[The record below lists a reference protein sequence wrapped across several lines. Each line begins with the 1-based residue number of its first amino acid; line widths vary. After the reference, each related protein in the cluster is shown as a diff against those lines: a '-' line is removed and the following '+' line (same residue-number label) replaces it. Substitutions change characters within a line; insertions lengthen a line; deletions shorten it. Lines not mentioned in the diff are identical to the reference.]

1 MCVCVYVYI
10 YIYIHIYIYR
20 YVYVYIYIKNG
31 LNVPFPI
38 FCLNSYIAL
47 LIKILH
53 LSKFK
58 LHQRSCSAIAIFLIL
73 ALA

>member
-1 MCVCVYVYI
+1 MC
-10 YIYIHIYIYR
+10 
-20 YVYVYIYIKNG
+20 IYIKSG

-38 FCLNSYIAL
+38 FRLNSYVAL
-47 LIKILH
+47 LIKILY

-58 LHQRSCSAIAIFLIL
+58 LHQRTCSAIAIFLIL

>member
-1 MCVCVYVYI
+1 MYM
-10 YIYIHIYIYR
+10 
-20 YVYVYIYIKNG
+20 YIYIKSG

-38 FCLNSYIAL
+38 FRLNSYVAL

-58 LHQRSCSAIAIFLIL
+58 LHQRTCSAIAIFLIL

>member
-1 MCVCVYVYI
+1 MYYINVCINIYKYI
-10 YIYIHIYIYR
+10 YIDIYM
-20 YVYVYIYIKNG
+20 YIYIKNG

-38 FCLNSYIAL
+38 FCLNSYVAL

-58 LHQRSCSAIAIFLIL
+58 LHQRTCSAIAIFLIL